1 MGYRK
6 FFYGDTVLVNGD
18 KAPAHWDHIGR
29 VVGILITPKNTTYRV
44 ACQCGRDV
52 SYAAAQMDLVTTP
65 HEDPAPQTVQE
76 IRMEHFLRRVGVE
89 PQRGTLKQQ
98 VKESLA
104 TVRKVRDR
112 KIVAQRF
119 GLDGSASQTLQEIGD
134 TYGLT
139 RARIQQIEARL
150 LGLIRRTL
158 EEEKHEDRVGTPA

>member
-89 PQRGTLKQQ
+89 PQKDSLKQQ

-104 TVRKVRDR
+104 TIHKVRDR
-112 KIVAQRF
+112 KIMTQRF
-119 GLDGSASQTLQEIGD
+119 GLERSASQTLQEIGD
-134 TYGLT
+134 DYGLT
-139 RARIQQIEARL
+139 RARVQQIEARL
-150 LGLIRRTL
+150 LGKILRAM
-158 EEEKHEDRVGTPA
+158 EKHED

>member
-1 MGYRK
+1 MAYRK
-6 FFYGDTVLVNGD
+6 FFHGDTVLVNGD
-18 KAPAHWDHIGR
+18 KSYFHGGHIGR
-29 VVGILITPKNTTYRV
+29 VGGIYITPQNVSYRV
-44 ACQCGRDV
+44 ACEGGKNITF
-52 SYAAAQMDLVTTP
+52 AAAQMDLVTTP
-65 HEDPAPQTVQE
+65 HEDPAPQTEQE

-150 LGLIRRTL
+150 LGKIRHSL
-158 EEEKHEDRVGTPA
+158 EKERHEDRVGTPA

>member
-76 IRMEHFLRRVGVE
+76 IRMEHFLRRVGVD
-89 PQRGTLKQQ
+89 PQRDTLKQQ
-98 VKESLA
+98 VKEALA
-104 TVRKVRDR
+104 AIRKRRDR
-112 KIVAQRF
+112 KIMAQRF
-119 GLDGSASQTLQEIGD
+119 GLDSSESKTLQELGD
-134 TYGLT
+134 EYGLT
-139 RARIQQIEARL
+139 RARVQQIEARL

>member
-18 KAPAHWDHIGR
+18 KAPAHGDHIGR

-52 SYAAAQMDLVTTP
+52 SYAAAQMELVTTP
-65 HEDPAPQTVQE
+65 YEDPDHLTVQE
-76 IRMEHFLRRVGVE
+76 IRMDYFLRQVGVE
-89 PQRGTLKQQ
+89 PQRDMLKQQ

-112 KIVAQRF
+112 KIMSQRF
-119 GLDGSASQTLQEIGD
+119 GLDGSASQTLQGIGD
-134 TYGLT
+134 IYGIT
-139 RARIQQIEARL
+139 RARVQQIEARL
-150 LGLIRRTL
+150 LGKIRHSL
-158 EEEKHEDRVGTPA
+158 EKERHEDRVGTPA